1 MFHLKSSPPRPPL
14 LDVVRRLEDGG
25 LVVALGGSG
34 LLGALGLATEARD
47 WDLTTDAAEPDVAAR
62 LAGLEIERFG
72 PSGLHADHKLR
83 VAGGAVE
90 VICRFAIRSGG
101 NVVHIPTVVR
111 ARVEGIPIGSPE
123 AWAAAYAL
131 LGRAEKS
138 ERLLAWLAANGADA
152 GVIARLLAEPLPAAL
167 SAALTALPRSPVSRQ
182 STSPTRRQTG
192 PRG

>member
-1 MFHLKSSPPRPPL
+1 MQDFMFHLKSSPPWPPL

-90 VICRFAIRSGG
+90 VICGFAIRAGSDT
-101 NVVHIPTVVR
+101 VRIPTVVS
-111 ARVEGIPIGSPE
+111 ARIEGIPIGSPE

-138 ERLLAWLAANGADA
+138 ERLLGWLAAHGADA
-152 GVIARLLAEPLPAAL
+152 GAIARLHAEPLPEGLAAAL
-167 SAALTALPRSPVSRQ
+167 AALPQSRTPR
-182 STSPTRRQTG
+182 
-192 PRG
+192 